1 MNVGTDLLETAASH
15 FHRSRDS
22 ADDTALERWLA
33 ADPAHREA
41 YAQVCAAWYALEA
54 APEPLV
60 AATPRVRRFLW
71 SRVAIP
77 ICALLVA
84 YAFLPAATA
93 PDSPWGDV
101 EFRASADVRIESEA
115 GRSARLHSGRAWFS
129 IPEGAERIVVHLNG
143 WEVTDLGTRF
153 SVDADQQR
161 IVVYDGLVQVSRMGE
176 PAQVYRV
183 ERGSALDLIHGTQT
197 HATTMDLALDRDQ
210 WLFLDV
216 NLDQALAE
224 IEREGATLT
233 LVGVDR
239 SQPLPRMV
247 LPDRR
252 RDTAIAALCSQ
263 LSLRCWNL
271 GRYGYLLWG

>member
-1 MNVGTDLLETAASH
+1 MNAGTDLLETAALY
-15 FHRSRDS
+15 FHRSRET
-22 ADDTALERWLA
+22 ADDAALEQWLA
-33 ADPAHREA
+33 VDPAHREA
-41 YAQVCAAWYALEA
+41 YAQVCAAWYAVDA

-60 AATPRVRRFLW
+60 AALPRQRRHSW
-71 SRVAIP
+71 SRIALP

-84 YAFLPAATA
+84 YAFVPVSPA
-93 PDSPWGDV
+93 PQSPWNDV
-101 EFRASADVRIESEA
+101 EFRASSDVRIDTET
-115 GRSARLHSGRAWFS
+115 GRTASLHSGRAWFS
-129 IPEGAERIVVHLNG
+129 IPQGAANIVVRVDG

-153 SVDADQQR
+153 SIDADQQR
-161 IVVYDGLVQVSRMGE
+161 IVVFDGSVQVSRIGE
-176 PAQVYRV
+176 PNQVYVV
-183 ERGSALDLIHGTQT
+183 EQGSALDLTQGARSQ
-197 HATTMDLALDRDQ
+197 ATALDLALDRDQ

-224 IEREGATLT
+224 IEREGAAVTLM
-233 LVGVDR
+233 GVDR

-252 RDTAIAALCSQ
+252 TDTAISALCSQ

>member
-1 MNVGTDLLETAASH
+1 MNAGTDLLEAAALH
-15 FHRSRDS
+15 FHRSRET
-22 ADDTALERWLA
+22 ADDTALEQWLA

-60 AATPRVRRFLW
+60 AALTRRRRYGW
-71 SRVAIP
+71 SRVALS

-84 YAFLPAATA
+84 YAFVPVSPA
-93 PDSPWGDV
+93 PGSPWNDV
-101 EFRASADVRIESEA
+101 GFRASSNVRISTA
-115 GRSARLHSGRAWFS
+115 TDRTASLHSGRAWFS
-129 IPEGAERIVVHLNG
+129 IPPGAAGIVVQMDG
-143 WEVTDLGTRF
+143 WKVTDLGTRF
-153 SVDADQQR
+153 SIDADRQR
-161 IVVYDGLVQVSRMGE
+161 IVVYDGSVQVSRIGK
-176 PAQVYRV
+176 PKQVYVV
-183 ERGSALDLIHGTQT
+183 EQGDALDLTQGARSQ
-197 HATTMDLALDRDQ
+197 ATALDLALDRDQ

-224 IEREGATLT
+224 IEREGGVITLM
-233 LVGVDR
+233 GVDR

-252 RDTAIAALCSQ
+252 TDTAVSALCSQ